1 MTVSKQTIEELLN
14 DKSHFT
20 KEEFEL
26 INTFITKEEA
36 RYDISRAE
44 VIGKTDPTAQT
55 KRFYI
60 DKYGDLALAHKR
72 MLLESAMEEFHA
84 HKEILLQA
92 LSILQS
98 MVSNPNFL
106 DHLANILRGEW
117 YGGNDFKHF
126 LSEKIIL
133 EEIGKIKELH
143 EELWNIRNAP
153 SLLFIPELYAKEID
167 QMNKLPA
174 YDKWQVRKIK
184 ELKNLLNNNYV
195 QP

>member
-1 MTVSKQTIEELLN
+1 MEVTKQTIQDILK

-26 INTFITKEEA
+26 INTFITKEQA

-55 KRFYI
+55 KRFYV
-60 DKYGDLALAHKR
+60 DKYGDLALVHKR
-72 MLLESAMEEFHA
+72 MLLENAMEEFHA

-106 DHLANILRGEW
+106 DHLANILREEW
-117 YGGNDFKHF
+117 FGGNDFKKF

-133 EEIGKIKELH
+133 EEMGKVKELH
-143 EELWNIRNAP
+143 KELWGIRNTP
-153 SLLFIPELYAKEID
+153 ILEFIPELYAKEID

-174 YDKWQVRKIK
+174 YDDWRVRKIK